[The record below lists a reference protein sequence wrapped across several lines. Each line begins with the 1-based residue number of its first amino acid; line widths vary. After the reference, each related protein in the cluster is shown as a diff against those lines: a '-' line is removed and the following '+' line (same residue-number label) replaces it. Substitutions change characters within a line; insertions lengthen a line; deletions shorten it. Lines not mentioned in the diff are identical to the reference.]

1 LNRTNATG
9 AVVLAPRGRD
19 APVAQAMLREAGL
32 AAEVAPDLPALV
44 RLLRAGAGFA
54 VITEESLR
62 SADLREIVAFLG
74 DQAEWSDFPFILLTE
89 RGGGLER
96 NPAAVRLLEILGN
109 VTFLERPFHPTTL
122 ISLARAALRARL
134 RQYEARARL
143 ETIREGEERLRLAM
157 SAGDL
162 GSWSLD
168 VATRQFQASDECLA
182 HFGRRPGDPA
192 DYDTLVATIHPD
204 DLENRERLL
213 ERSLATGEDYHGE
226 YRCIWPDGSLHWIET
241 RGRMERGIDGQ
252 PLRLVGVSHD
262 ITGRRDAEAA
272 LLKFAA
278 DLEKRVEESAAER
291 EAVSAQLHEAQ
302 KLETLGQLTGGV
314 AHDFN
319 NLLTP
324 VIGNLDML
332 RRVHDDERS
341 QRLLGSALEAAERAK
356 TLVSR
361 LLAFARRQVLEARP
375 IDTVLVIGGM
385 LDFIRRTLGP
395 QIDIVLDMAKDLPAA
410 MVDPNQLEL
419 ALLNLSVNARDA
431 MPDGGQLSISVS
443 AEEIEAHVSGHN
455 PALLAGRYIVL
466 RIADTGTGMDEETLR
481 RAVEPFYST
490 KGVGKG
496 TGLGLSMVHGL
507 AAQSGGA
514 LTLRSTPGEGTTAE
528 LWLPVAELPAE
539 KMAAHR
545 DEAIAP
551 MRSLTILLV
560 DDEELVRHGTAEML
574 ADMGHEIVQAGSGAQ
589 ALRLLRADHYD
600 ALVSDYLMPGMTG
613 MGLAAEA
620 RLIVPGLPVLLI
632 SGFADVTDGDNGD
645 IPRLAK
651 PFRQGELA
659 GALAQAVEGA
669 GAEKALV

>member
-1 LNRTNATG
+1 
-9 AVVLAPRGRD
+9 
-19 APVAQAMLREAGL
+19 
-32 AAEVAPDLPALV
+32 
-44 RLLRAGAGFA
+44 
-54 VITEESLR
+54 
-62 SADLREIVAFLG
+62 
-74 DQAEWSDFPFILLTE
+74 
-89 RGGGLER
+89 
-96 NPAAVRLLEILGN
+96 
-109 VTFLERPFHPTTL
+109 
-122 ISLARAALRARL
+122 
-134 RQYEARARL
+134 
-143 ETIREGEERLRLAM
+143 
-157 SAGDL
+157 
-162 GSWSLD
+162 
-168 VATRQFQASDECLA
+168 
-182 HFGRRPGDPA
+182 
-192 DYDTLVATIHPD
+192 
-204 DLENRERLL
+204 
-213 ERSLATGEDYHGE
+213 
-226 YRCIWPDGSLHWIET
+226 
-241 RGRMERGIDGQ
+241 
-252 PLRLVGVSHD
+252 
-262 ITGRRDAEAA
+262 
-272 LLKFAA
+272 
-278 DLEKRVEESAAER
+278 
-291 EAVSAQLHEAQ
+291 
-302 KLETLGQLTGGV
+302 
-314 AHDFN
+314 
-319 NLLTP
+319 
-324 VIGNLDML
+324 
-332 RRVHDDERS
+332 
-341 QRLLGSALEAAERAK
+341 
-356 TLVSR
+356 
-361 LLAFARRQVLEARP
+361 
-375 IDTVLVIGGM
+375 
-385 LDFIRRTLGP
+385 
-395 QIDIVLDMAKDLPAA
+395 